1 MVTVTL
7 TNGQIIT
14 GDFPDRRQDETL
26 KLGAVFQ
33 IWADKVCGTTA
44 GESLC
49 VLMRAEDV
57 REYNYSAAEAAE
69 LRAAGFRKIAAS
81 GIPIPELFTEETL
94 LNLEKD

>member
-1 MVTVTL
+1 MVTITL

-44 GESLC
+44 DESLC
-49 VLMRAEDV
+49 VLTRAEDV
-57 REYNYSAAEAAE
+57 RKYNYSATEAAE
-69 LRAAGFRKIAAS
+69 LRTAGFNKIAAS
-81 GIPIPELFTEETL
+81 GVPIPSIFTEEIL